1 MDRQRNKRTVGFT
14 LIELL
19 VVIAIIAILAA
30 MILPALAKAKARAS
44 RIKCASQQKQV
55 VLGFRLWMDDVQV
68 DVLPSRVAPP
78 TGIGRPTV
86 TTTIPVH
93 PLAQNA
99 WFHFAFIG
107 DQIKNPAVV
116 LDPADKRPARK
127 VATSWNY
134 IGTPG
139 PPRPVVAGDIGAAGY
154 QNNSVSYCINV
165 DAGAV
170 PGSASV
176 LPFDQIQ
183 NHVLIMDYHTGD
195 DGPAGSCS
203 SGIGGNLRTFNKP
216 ALTGIRW
223 TNAVHGANQGNV
235 ALADGSV
242 HQTTTKQFKDL
253 LQIGDDNI
261 GSGGLHMMMIQ

>member
-30 MILPALAKAKARAS
+30 MILPALSKAKARAS
-44 RIKCASQQKQV
+44 RVKCTSQQKQI
-55 VLGFRLWMDDVQV
+55 VLGYRLWMDDNQV
-68 DVLPSRVAPP
+68 EVLPSRVSPP
-78 TGIGRPTV
+78 TGIGRPTAAS
-86 TTTIPVH
+86 TIPVH

-99 WFHFAFIG
+99 WFHFAFLG

-116 LDPADKRPARK
+116 LCPADKRPARRM
-127 VATSWNY
+127 ATSWNY
-134 IGTPG
+134 VGAPG
-139 PPRPVVAGDIGAAGY
+139 NRPVAAGDIGANGY

-170 PGSASV
+170 PGSGSV

-183 NHVLIMDYHTGD
+183 NHVLTIDYHTGD
-195 DGPAGSCS
+195 DGASTGCS
-203 SGIGGNLRTFNKP
+203 SGIGGNLRQFVKP
-216 ALTGIRW
+216 GLAGVRW

-261 GSGGLHMMMIQ
+261 GSGGLHIIMVQ